1 MTRLRRGRGA
11 GAPLPPTESV
21 TLDDIAVE
29 PIPRL
34 PDADWNAYWRIDP
47 SACGTPAPGGPLIN
61 AVEDKLELI
70 AAGQVVAIVS
80 AGLRADSLHPDLTT
94 IPLHGVEPSHVVL
107 VTRTSDRSRLV
118 AAFRKCAEE
127 SLTGPDSSGAKDM
140 TGGRTGSAAARPDV
154 IPSRHEDVWDYG
166 GAAGP
171 GPGPGQ
177 SVLR

>member
-1 MTRLRRGRGA
+1 MTILYDEPRVLLILHSHRLA
-11 GAPLPPTESV
+11 GKESV

-34 PDADWNAYWRIDP
+34 PDADWNACWRIYP
-47 SACGTPAPGGPLIN
+47 RPAEPAASGGPLVN
-61 AVEDKLELI
+61 AVEDKLELS
-70 AAGQVVAIVS
+70 AAGQAVVIVS

-94 IPLHGVEPSHVVL
+94 IPLHGVELSRVVL
-107 VTRTSDRSRLV
+107 ATRTCDRSRLV
-118 AAFRKCAEE
+118 AAWPE
-127 SLTGPDSSGAKDM
+127 
-140 TGGRTGSAAARPDV
+140 V

-166 GAAGP
+166 GAAGT